1 MVEKRSQDFDLQNP
15 FWESDWD
22 YSKHPELFHEPSS
35 EAAIKAVEIFQ
46 KEGIT
51 KILELGGGLGASL
64 F

>member
-35 EAAIKAVEIFQ
+35 EAAIKVVEIFQ
-46 KEGIT
+46 K
-51 KILELGGGLGASL
+51 
-64 F
+64 